1 MRFNGPKVKLS
12 RRLGVALTPKAQR
25 VLERKAGDQR
35 SRADRRLSDYGL
47 QLLEKQRLRFQY
59 NVSEKQMRRYFQSAL
74 REKGRTGANLIR
86 LLERRLDAL
95 VYRSGFVASVYAARQ
110 VVAHGHIELNGR
122 RVRTASQAVKP
133 GGVISIREK
142 SRGMQMFD
150 MEWSAYTP
158 PPYLDRNSENCSA
171 TLVSLPERS
180 EIPILCE
187 EQYVVEYYSR

>member
-25 VLERKAGDQR
+25 LLERKAGDQR

-59 NVSEKQMRRYFQSAL
+59 NVSEKQMRRYFQTAL
-74 REKGRTGANLIR
+74 REKGRTGTNLIR

-95 VYRSGFVASVYAARQ
+95 VYRSGFVASIFAARQ
-110 VVAHGHIELNGR
+110 VVAHGHIEVNGR
-122 RVRTASQAVKP
+122 RVRTASQSVKP
-133 GGVISIREK
+133 GSVISIREK
-142 SRGMQMFD
+142 SRGMQMFE

-158 PPYLDRNSENCSA
+158 PAYLDRDQESLSA
-171 TLVSLPERS
+171 TLVSIPERAD
-180 EIPILCE
+180 IPVICE